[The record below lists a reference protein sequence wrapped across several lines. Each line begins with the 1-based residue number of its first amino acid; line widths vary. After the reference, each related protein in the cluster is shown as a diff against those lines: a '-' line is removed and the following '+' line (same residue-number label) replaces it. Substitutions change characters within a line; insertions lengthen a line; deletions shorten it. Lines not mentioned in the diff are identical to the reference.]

1 MKTYSPNP
9 PPATFT
15 APDPKKFY
23 LIRQGGWGIVFNLG
37 HGINK
42 YKTFSANSGCP
53 WASYEADTLEEL
65 IKNAHSYSAKILEF
79 DTMKELL
86 EYVVNNKS

>member
-9 PPATFT
+9 PPTFT
-15 APDPKKFY
+15 APNLSKFY
-23 LIRQGGWGIVFNLG
+23 LIGQGAWGIVYNLG
-37 HGINK
+37 HGIRK
-42 YKTFSANSGCP
+42 YKTFSALTGTP

-65 IKNAHSYSAKILEF
+65 FKMAHSYSAKIYEF

-86 EYVVNNKS
+86 EYVLKN